1 MKFFVIGID
10 DNQHQ
15 YFNPEIL
22 EVINNHIIFSGG
34 ARHHEIVKP
43 FLPEGYLWIDI
54 TVPLSRVF
62 EQYQQYKDIVVFA
75 SGDPLFFGFANTIQ
89 REMPDSAI
97 ILYPSFNSL
106 QMLAHRLVMPYQD
119 MHIVSLTGRP
129 WDKFDKAL
137 ILGLDKIGVLTDNK
151 EHTPSTIA
159 GRMLEYGYDNY
170 RMSIGELLG
179 NKEKEKVN
187 TLELQEVI
195 GKEFSFPNNLILQKT
210 YTRPRPFGIPESE
223 FHLLNGRA
231 KMITKMP
238 IRLLSLSLLNLRDKE
253 VFWDVG
259 FCTGSV
265 SIEAKIQFPHLKIF
279 AFEKREEGRE
289 LMKLNSQKFGTPGI
303 QIFIGDFLEMYISDL
318 PKPDAVFIGGHG
330 GKMDEIVA
338 KISEVLQPNG
348 TIVFNSVSDESR
360 EMFLEAI
367 EKNNLK
373 LEQNIKIGVDDFNVI
388 EVMKIAP
395 YIPQGGFIPPQWGG

>member
-1 MKFFVIGID
+1 
-10 DNQHQ
+10 
-15 YFNPEIL
+15 
-22 EVINNHIIFSGG
+22 
-34 ARHHEIVKP
+34 
-43 FLPEGYLWIDI
+43 
-54 TVPLSRVF
+54 
-62 EQYQQYKDIVVFA
+62 
-75 SGDPLFFGFANTIQ
+75 
-89 REMPDSAI
+89 
-97 ILYPSFNSL
+97 
-106 QMLAHRLVMPYQD
+106 
-119 MHIVSLTGRP
+119 
-129 WDKFDKAL
+129 
-137 ILGLDKIGVLTDNK
+137 
-151 EHTPSTIA
+151 
-159 GRMLEYGYDNY
+159 
-170 RMSIGELLG
+170 IGELLG

-395 YIPQGGFIPPQWGG
+395 YIPQG